1 MNKQEYL
8 KELRKNLK
16 RLPEQEIND
25 ALEYYTEYLEEAGP
39 ENEAAV
45 LEELGSPKELAR
57 KIIIEAVDKEFSN
70 DSDLDEVENDEKKEK
85 SHNSIWIIL
94 LAILAIPMSPVV
106 IVLLLVLYI
115 VFFAILITLVALI
128 FAFAVAAVASVLV
141 FLAGLIVLFINPGI
155 GLTAMGAG
163 LIFTS
168 LFALFTI
175 LITKL
180 TKITFVGIKRFGGK
194 IVHRKAG
201 KKK

>member
-8 KELRKNLK
+8 NELRKNLK

-39 ENEAAV
+39 ENEATV

-57 KIIIEAVDKEFSN
+57 KIIIEAVDKEFSEDN
-70 DSDLDEVENDEKKEK
+70 EEDISEGDKKEK
-85 SHNSIWIIL
+85 SHNSIWTIL

-106 IVLLLVLYI
+106 VALLLALYVL
-115 VFFAILITLVALI
+115 FFAVLITLAALI
-128 FAFAVAAVASVLV
+128 LAFAITSVAGILV
-141 FLAGLIVLFINPGI
+141 FIAGLIALFINPGI
-155 GLTAMGAG
+155 GFSALGAG
-163 LIFTS
+163 LIIIS
-168 LFALFTI
+168 LFAIFTI
-175 LITKL
+175 LVIKL